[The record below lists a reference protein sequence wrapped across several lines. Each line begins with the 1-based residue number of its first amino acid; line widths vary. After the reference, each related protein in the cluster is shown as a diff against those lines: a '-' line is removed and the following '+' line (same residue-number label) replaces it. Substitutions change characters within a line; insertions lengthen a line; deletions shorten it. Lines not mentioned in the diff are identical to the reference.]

1 MKKILKIGPL
11 FIIIAALLWSADGL
25 LRRSLYT
32 LPPSVIVFWE
42 HVLGLIVL
50 SPFFVT
56 KRGEIAKLTKK
67 EWLSIGFVALFSGAL
82 GTIAYTS
89 ALGKVQYIQFSV
101 VVLLQQLQ
109 PIWAIITAAILL
121 REKITRD
128 FLKWAA
134 LAIVASYFVTFRDLR
149 INFTTDSGTVI
160 AAILALSA
168 GVMWATSTSFSK
180 IVLNKVSHYTA
191 TLLRFLLAPLFAF
204 ILIVSFK
211 QTGAVLA
218 LNQAQWLTLLLITFT
233 TGMVALLIY
242 YFGLKK
248 TPVRVATICELTW
261 PASAIFIDY
270 FYFKQ
275 GLSATQLLGVAV
287 LLFAIYKVSKFRK

>member
-11 FIIIAALLWSADGL
+11 FVVIAALLWSADGI
-25 LRRSLYT
+25 LRRSLFT
-32 LPPSVIVFWE
+32 LPPSTIVFWE

-50 SPFFVT
+50 SPFFIT
-56 KRGEIAKLTKK
+56 RRQEIAKLTKK
-67 EWLSIGFVALFSGAL
+67 EWVAMGFVALFSGAL

-89 ALGKVQYIQFSV
+89 ALGRVQYIQFSV

-121 REKITRD
+121 REKITKD
-128 FLKWAA
+128 FLGWAA

-149 INFTTDSGTVI
+149 LNLDTGSGTLM
-160 AAILALSA
+160 AALLALLA

-180 IVLNKVSHYTA
+180 IVLHKVSHYTA
-191 TLLRFLLAPLFAF
+191 TLLRFALAPLFAL
-204 ILIVSFK
+204 ILVALFH
-211 QTGAVLA
+211 QTPTLFAVTPS
-218 LNQAQWLTLLLITFT
+218 QWTTLILITFS

-248 TPVRVATICELTW
+248 TPVKVATIAELVW

-270 FYFKQ
+270 IYFKQ
-275 GLSATQLLGVAV
+275 TLSATQIAGVIV
-287 LLFAIYKVSKFRK
+287 LLYAIFRVSKFRK